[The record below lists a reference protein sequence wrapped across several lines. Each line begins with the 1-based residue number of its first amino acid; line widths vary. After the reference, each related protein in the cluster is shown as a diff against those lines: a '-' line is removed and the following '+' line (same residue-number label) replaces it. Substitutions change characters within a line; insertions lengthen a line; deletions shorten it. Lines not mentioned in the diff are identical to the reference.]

1 MKCTQIKHKHPTNRE
16 SNDQILKIEPHRI
29 KSIQLQFHESNF
41 SKNLVGTHT
50 NNKGC
55 CGSELK
61 GACML
66 LCNILNSRAT
76 KMEKESTMVGD
87 GENDDKEKKEKKTYR

>member
-1 MKCTQIKHKHPTNRE
+1 
-16 SNDQILKIEPHRI
+16 
-29 KSIQLQFHESNF
+29 
-41 SKNLVGTHT
+41 
-50 NNKGC
+50 
-55 CGSELK
+55 
-61 GACML
+61 ML